1 MTQRDTQVLQIEQ
14 NLPGKEC
21 LESELLPH
29 REGPFLFETNSKV
42 QLLWPT

>member
-1 MTQRDTQVLQIEQ
+1 MTQRDTQVLHIEQ

-29 REGPFLFETNSKV
+29 RGLFLFETNSKV
-42 QLLWPT
+42 QVLWPT